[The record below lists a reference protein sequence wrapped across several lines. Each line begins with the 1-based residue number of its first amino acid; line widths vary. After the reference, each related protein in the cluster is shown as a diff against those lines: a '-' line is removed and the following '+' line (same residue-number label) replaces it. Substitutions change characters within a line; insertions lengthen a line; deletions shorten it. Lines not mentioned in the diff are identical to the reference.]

1 MSSPWSAGTE
11 TTANTLAWMMH
22 FLTDCPAVQRNVQ
35 QEADAVL
42 GEARLLPDVQAQD
55 RLRYID
61 AVAQET
67 LRLKGWR
74 PC

>member
-1 MSSPWSAGTE
+1 
-11 TTANTLAWMMH
+11 MMH
-22 FLTDCPAVQRNVQ
+22 FLTDNLAVQRTVQ

-42 GEARLLPDVQAQD
+42 GPEARLLPDVQAQD

-67 LRLKGWR
+67 LRLKGVA